1 MKILLSPAK
10 SLNEKIN
17 FLRKDLSQPSL
28 LNYSKELITEL
39 KKMNPNDLQ
48 QLMKISPTLAEL
60 NYNRF
65 QSWSLPFNNVNS
77 LPCAWTFS
85 GAAYKGLD
93 FESLSEKS
101 IIYSQKTLRILSGL
115 YGVLKPLDLIQPYRL
130 EMGTKLNINSENP
143 TLYKFWGDK
152 ITDLLN
158 LEINENEWV
167 VNLASIE
174 YFKSINTKKLKGRL
188 INCVFK
194 EYKNGEYKIVMSFAK
209 TARGLMTR
217 YILENSITEKEDL
230 LAFNS
235 AGYGFVSE
243 ISSEKIFVFVR

>member
-243 ISSEKIFVFVR
+243 ISSEKNFVFVR